1 MKKEIKSWLT
11 GNVLY
16 SAEAE
21 NIKELLMSAIKAG
34 VNLSH
39 ADLSGADLSHA
50 TLCRANL
57 SGADLSHATL
67 CRANLSHATLCRAGL
82 SDADL
87 YRADLSCTDLS
98 CTDLS
103 GAKLLGANLYRAD
116 LSCTDLSCTDLSG
129 AKLLGANLYCAGLS
143 NANLS
148 GAKFSYVLLM
158 SSIQWGSVSNKLC
171 LEMMRRDALITGVE
185 AMSNWAK
192 GGSCP
197 FTSTSETRAYHF
209 YENQRL
215 WRKGKPQMTDRELW
229 VALCKEKNIKI

>member
-16 SAEAE
+16 SAVAE

-39 ADLSGADLSHA
+39 ADLSGADLSCTDLSGAKLSHA
-50 TLCRANL
+50 TLYCADL
-57 SGADLSHATL
+57 SGADLCRADLSHATL
-67 CRANLSHATLCRAGL
+67 CRANLSHATLCRA
-82 SDADL
+82 
-87 YRADLSCTDLS
+87 
-98 CTDLS
+98 DLS
-103 GAKLLGANLYRAD
+103 GADLYRAD

-197 FTSTSETRAYHF
+197 FLSISATRAYQF
-209 YENQRL
+209 YEDRKL

>member
-11 GNVLY
+11 GIVLY
-16 SAEAE
+16 SMECAE

-39 ADLSGADLSHA
+39 ADLSGADLTGADLTNAKLSRA
-50 TLCRANL
+50 TLYCADLSGADL

-82 SDADL
+82 SDAD
-87 YRADLSCTDLS
+87 
-98 CTDLS
+98 
-103 GAKLLGANLYRAD
+103 LYRAD